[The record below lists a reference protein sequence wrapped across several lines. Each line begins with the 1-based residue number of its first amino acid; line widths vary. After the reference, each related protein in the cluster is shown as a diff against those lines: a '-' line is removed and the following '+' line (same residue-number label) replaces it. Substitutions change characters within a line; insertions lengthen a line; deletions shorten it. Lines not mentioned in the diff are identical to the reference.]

1 MRPDPDATVSGPASA
16 LLLLLWGRIGLGD
29 ERIRL
34 NGSAADADRVLRAG
48 IVP

>member
-16 LLLLLWGRIGLGD
+16 LLLLWGRIGLGG

-34 NGSAADADRVLRAG
+34 DGSAADADRVLRAG